1 MAQNCLEVKNL
12 KMYFPV
18 GSNLITRNKKFV
30 KAVEDVSFSIEE
42 NKVLGL
48 VGESGCGKTT
58 VGRTIVRIY
67 KPSHGSINYT
77 KADGSKVDIAK
88 LNSGE
93 MQHYHKEIRM
103 VFQDPFGSLNPRIP
117 VKDIIAEPIVIHH
130 MLPTPEIEDRV
141 AVLMKDVGLNPD
153 YMNRYPHE
161 FSGGQRQRIGI
172 ARALASNP
180 RLIVADE
187 PVSALDVSVQAQ
199 VLNLLETL
207 RDEKGLTFLFVAHDI
222 SVVEHIS
229 DNIAVMYVGRIV
241 EKAETEELLYHPL
254 HPYTEALVSAIPV
267 ISSDKSKHRIH
278 LEGDVPN
285 PVNAPPGCVFHPRC
299 RYATPE
305 CSQSVPELREAG
317 PGHMVACHNYD
328 TISLRGI

>member
-1 MAQNCLEVKNL
+1 MAKKCLEVKNL

-18 GSNLITRNKKFV
+18 GGGLFRRSKKYV
-30 KAVEDVSFSIEE
+30 KAVDDVTFSIEE

-67 KPSHGSINYT
+67 NPSQGSIEYA
-77 KADGSKVDIAK
+77 KADGSVVDIAG
-88 LNSGE
+88 LNHKE
-93 MQHYHKEIRM
+93 MHPYHKEIRM
-103 VFQDPFGSLNPRIP
+103 VFQDPFSSLNPRIP
-117 VKDIIAEPIVIHH
+117 VKDVIAEPIVIHK
-130 MLPTPEIEDRV
+130 MLPGPEIEDRV
-141 AVLMKDVGLNPD
+141 AELMQDVGLNPD

-172 ARALASNP
+172 ARALASSP

-199 VLNLLETL
+199 VLNLLENL

-229 DNIAVMYVGRIV
+229 DNIAVMYVGKIV

-267 ISSDKSKHRIH
+267 INSNKSKNRIH
-278 LEGDVPN
+278 LEGDVPS
-285 PVNAPPGCVFHPRC
+285 PVDAPAGCVFHPRC
-299 RYATPE
+299 RYATAD
-305 CSQSVPELREAG
+305 CSRSVPELKEVS
-317 PGHMVACHNYD
+317 PEHMVACHNYD
-328 TISLRGI
+328 KIQLRGI